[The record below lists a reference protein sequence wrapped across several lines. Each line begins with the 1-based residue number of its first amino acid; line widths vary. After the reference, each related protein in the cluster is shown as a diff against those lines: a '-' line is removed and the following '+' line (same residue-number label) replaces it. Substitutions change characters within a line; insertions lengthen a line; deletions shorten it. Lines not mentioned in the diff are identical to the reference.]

1 MWFLKPSSNTNL
13 RYLRGARAS
22 ASSFCLSAEF
32 QFSVTHKEKAPVDG
46 VVTAD
51 TARAGV
57 IYELRVWVQE
67 KPNLPQCSLKFV
79 RNRIL
84 FGSGNHQTRCTA
96 YS

>member
-1 MWFLKPSSNTNL
+1 MWFLKPSSTTNL
-13 RYLRGARAS
+13 RYLRSEGIGIFFFVFLL
-22 ASSFCLSAEF
+22 SFSF
-32 QFSVTHKEKAPVDG
+32 PSHTKEKTPVNG

-57 IYELRVWVQE
+57 IYELRVVGARKTE
-67 KPNLPQCSLKFV
+67 PAAVLASFV